1 MALNKAIQIIAI
13 DNEKNQFQLN
23 ETEFKTVLTKV
34 PTNMKV
40 AIVSVVGAFRTGKSF
55 LLDFFLKYL
64 RLPQDEAGSVEWEKM
79 FESGAKLDGNIN
91 QTLTKDKEKNA
102 NEKEDYGKTQS
113 GFSWRAGRDTNTTGI
128 WMWSEPFV
136 RKISTGETVAVL
148 LVDTQGM
155 FDQSLSQLLT
165 TSIFGLSTLLSS
177 YQVYNVKNQI
187 QEDQLQHLSLF
198 AEYGRVALQ
207 QDQQEDDMMEDDD
220 NDETK
225 SPTGA
230 PSAKKQ
236 KPPPPFQTL
245 QFLVRDWNE
254 FEDLEPED
262 LQGEENMKKLEQNMT
277 DYLKS
282 VLSTTDSSN
291 KDLVSVRK
299 HINDCFETVDAFLL
313 PHPGFEVVKK
323 SYDGDFGKI
332 RNTFKQLMR
341 HYVHALFEER
351 LAPKCI
357 HGAYVTANELLQYVK
372 AYTKVFCE
380 AKAFPGKYSK
390 RRCEQM

>member
-1 MALNKAIQIIAI
+1 MTLRREQVLYQIQSIISTSTTIATTEEKESKTISNDLNHKMIQQ
-13 DNEKNQFQLN
+13 NNL
-23 ETEFKTVLTKV
+23 LTHV
-34 PTNMKV
+34 
-40 AIVSVVGAFRTGKSF
+40 GKS
-55 LLDFFLKYL
+55 LEML
-64 RLPQDEAGSVEWEKM
+64 A
-79 FESGAKLDGNIN
+79 
-91 QTLTKDKEKNA
+91 
-102 NEKEDYGKTQS
+102 
-113 GFSWRAGRDTNTTGI
+113 
-128 WMWSEPFV
+128 
-136 RKISTGETVAVL
+136 
-148 LVDTQGM
+148 
-155 FDQSLSQLLT
+155 
-165 TSIFGLSTLLSS
+165 
-177 YQVYNVKNQI
+177 
-187 QEDQLQHLSLF
+187 
-198 AEYGRVALQ
+198 
-207 QDQQEDDMMEDDD
+207 
-220 NDETK
+220 
-225 SPTGA
+225 
-230 PSAKKQ
+230 
-236 KPPPPFQTL
+236 PPFQTL

-380 AKAFPGKYSK
+380 AKAFPGKYSN
-390 RRCEQM
+390 RRCEQCSCNHR

>member
-1 MALNKAIQIIAI
+1 HPIPKNTMALNKAIQIIAI

-23 ETEFKTVLTKV
+23 EAEFKTVLTKV

-220 NDETK
+220 NETK

-230 PSAKKQ
+230 PSAKK
-236 KPPPPFQTL
+236 
-245 QFLVRDWNE
+245 
-254 FEDLEPED
+254 
-262 LQGEENMKKLEQNMT
+262 
-277 DYLKS
+277 S
-282 VLSTTDSSN
+282 
-291 KDLVSVRK
+291 
-299 HINDCFETVDAFLL
+299 
-313 PHPGFEVVKK
+313 
-323 SYDGDFGKI
+323 
-332 RNTFKQLMR
+332 
-341 HYVHALFEER
+341 
-351 LAPKCI
+351 
-357 HGAYVTANELLQYVK
+357 
-372 AYTKVFCE
+372 
-380 AKAFPGKYSK
+380 
-390 RRCEQM
+390 